1 MSTGPVLNGWQA
13 ILAGAN
19 LNATRRPQI
28 TQTMLA
34 EFDELRRLDQ
44 RRQELRD
51 ALLSLLDEGA
61 AILPGP
67 LSVEV
72 QEHESR
78 TFSFAKL
85 CAIGGEQWAEDV
97 RKRIEPSVSRRLI
110 ISSDGRT
117 AYGSRPQAANQRRP
131 RSQGRIGGGIP
142 EVFSEDD
149 PGV

>member
-85 CAIGGEQWAEDV
+85 CAIGGEQWAEEV
-97 RKRIEPSVSRRLI
+97 RKRIAPTVSRRLI
-110 ISSDGRT
+110 ISSEGGT

-131 RSQGRIGGGIP
+131 GPQGRIGGGIP
-142 EVFSEDD
+142 DIVSEDD
-149 PGV
+149 LGV